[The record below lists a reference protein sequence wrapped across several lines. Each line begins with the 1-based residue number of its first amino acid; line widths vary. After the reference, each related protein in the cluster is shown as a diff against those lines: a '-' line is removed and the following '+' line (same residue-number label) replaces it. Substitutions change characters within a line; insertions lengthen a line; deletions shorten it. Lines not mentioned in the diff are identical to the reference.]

1 MSRRDTLFLGVLGFL
16 ILLGIAAFEQVPG
29 YMDADYYLATGKQI
43 AAGNGFSEPFLWNY
57 LDDPDGLPHP
67 SHTYWMP
74 LVSLLA
80 ALLPS
85 LSGLDS
91 WWAVRIPFVLIG
103 ACIPPVTAS
112 LAYSV
117 TSRRPLALTSG
128 VLAAFS
134 GFYLPFI
141 PTTDTFA
148 PYILTGGL
156 FLIVTIRYHT
166 STKPS
171 LLTPLLLGILA
182 GIMHLAR
189 ADGLSWLV
197 IAFLVIFISPGPG

>member
-80 ALLPS
+80 AFLPS
-85 LSGLDS
+85 LSGIDS
-91 WWAVRIPFVLIG
+91 WWVARIPFVLIG
-103 ACIPPVTAS
+103 ACIPPLTAK
-112 LAYSV
+112 LAYSF
-117 TSRRPLALTSG
+117 TSRRSLAMTSG

-134 GFYLPFI
+134 GFYLPFL
-141 PTTDTFA
+141 PTYHLNQNF
-148 PYILTGGL
+148 P
-156 FLIVTIRYHT
+156 FL
-166 STKPS
+166 
-171 LLTPLLLGILA
+171 
-182 GIMHLAR
+182 
-189 ADGLSWLV
+189 LSRK
-197 IAFLVIFISPGPG
+197 